1 MRGFEHHIRV
11 MKPSKLNRL
20 PGLDMGTR
28 RSETAAFATLGLACG
43 AVILFAGWQAAQFKL
58 RSDCILEALS
68 PDPGAQTIHRMGLDT
83 NLAAAGRM
91 QNCIRSGTTNDRPAQ
106 PGPRS

>member
-1 MRGFEHHIRV
+1 

-43 AVILFAGWQAAQFKL
+43 AVILFAGWRGLQFKVH
-58 RSDCILEALS
+58 SDCILEALS
-68 PDPGAQTIHRMGLDT
+68 PDPGAQTIRTIGLDT

-91 QNCIRSGTTNDRPAQ
+91 QNGIHGGITNGRPAQ